1 MASAAEERAEAL
13 IAKAQKKLNGMFS
26 FGNGKFEEA
35 AEFYAQAAK
44 QYQLAKNCP
53 CLVCLAAPLTL
64 VPAGAVDKAASC
76 YEQVVEFHNKLGSA
90 LEMAMAYK
98 DAGGMYEKAEKPNGA
113 PGRAGPCDWR
123 SMCGGLADPCKLC
136 RVLSV
141 FGGGEEP
148 VRARGSPVRVR
159 QARQAPG
166 RDLREGRDHRS
177 YARLLPRGR

>member
-1 MASAAEERAEAL
+1 MLKQRSSISSPRIVRAPPPITPPTRLPNLPITGAD
-13 IAKAQKKLNGMFS
+13 GV
-26 FGNGKFEEA
+26 
-35 AEFYAQAAK
+35 
-44 QYQLAKNCP
+44 

-64 VPAGAVDKAASC
+64 VLAGAVDKAASC